1 MPQPRSSYESALVI
15 LVPEAEASV
24 GRLRR
29 RYDPS
34 AAVGMP
40 AHITLNYPFLPGE
53 AVDAAT
59 IDQLRVLF
67 SGFPPLRY
75 TLVEVRKFYDTVY
88 LAPEPSEPFMN
99 LIQAVVAQYPE
110 SPPYGGMFAEVVPHL
125 SLAQSENAAELELVL
140 RELAPGSDGRL
151 PIEAAANEVWLMDNR
166 KGRWEKRRAFTLG
179 RSLPHRARPG

>member
-1 MPQPRSSYESALVI
+1 VTTPRTAVSYQSALVV
-15 LVPEAEASV
+15 LVPEAEAIV
-24 GRLRR
+24 GRYRQ

-53 AVDAAT
+53 PVNAAT

-67 SGFPPLRY
+67 SRFPPLRFS
-75 TLVEVRKFYDTVY
+75 LIEAREFFDTVY
-88 LAPEPSEPFMN
+88 LAPHPEEPFMD
-99 LIQAVVAQYPE
+99 LIQAVVAQYPQ

-140 RELAPGSDGRL
+140 REFAPGSEGKL

-166 KGRWEKRRAFTLG
+166 NGRWKKRLAFRLG
-179 RSLPHRARPG
+179 PTATA

>member
-1 MPQPRSSYESALVI
+1 MPQPRSPYESALVI
-15 LVPEAEASV
+15 LVPEAEVVV

-40 AHITLNYPFLPGE
+40 AHITLNYPFLPGLP
-53 AVDAAT
+53 VDPGT
-59 IDQLRVLF
+59 IDRLKVLF

-75 TLVEVRKFYDTVY
+75 ALIEVRKFHDTVY
-88 LAPEPSEPFMN
+88 LAPEPSEPFMD
-99 LIQAVVAQYPE
+99 LIRAVGAQYPQ

-125 SLAQSENAAELELVL
+125 SLAQSENAAELEFVL
-140 RELAPGSDGRL
+140 REFAPGSDGRL

-166 KGRWEKRRAFTLG
+166 KGRWAKRRAFRLG
-179 RSLPHRARPG
+179 PSADS